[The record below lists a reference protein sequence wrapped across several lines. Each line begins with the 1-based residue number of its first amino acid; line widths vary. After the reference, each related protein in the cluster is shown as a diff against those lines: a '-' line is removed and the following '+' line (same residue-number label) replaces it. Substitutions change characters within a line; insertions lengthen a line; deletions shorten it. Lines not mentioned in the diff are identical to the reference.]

1 MSRKVTRCSSGEWS
15 MHDEAPRMSSIAN
28 TGRLL
33 RWVVRASCRRPGLT
47 VTLAVFLAILGV
59 TYTLLAL
66 TFKTLTRSFLTQ
78 NAGYVARYAEYARD
92 FGELEDIVV
101 VEEAGS
107 FEGPATMRPGS
118 LRSCAIRWWSSVAS
132 PIESIRGAVR

>member
-1 MSRKVTRCSSGEWS
+1 MTCKSVSHSAREFPDPLPTTACAARPVDICAEVCGCSIW
-15 MHDEAPRMSSIAN
+15 
-28 TGRLL
+28 
-33 RWVVRASCRRPGLT
+33 
-47 VTLAVFLAILGV
+47 
-59 TYTLLAL
+59 
-66 TFKTLTRSFLTQ
+66 SFLPQ